1 MKTNSLLG
9 KHFIFDGQF
18 DRFSFFFFTDL
29 LSKLG
34 VHESSNTVA
43 LHQQEH
49 LNKEKYHISNDYQTL
64 KYIQKNMIDKDNSQI
79 PFPFYGIYF
88 CVKRSILK
96 QLKCALLPFVC
107 ERE

>member
-1 MKTNSLLG
+1 MVCLTDFL
-9 KHFIFDGQF
+9 
-18 DRFSFFFFTDL
+18 FFFY
-29 LSKLG
+29 G
-34 VHESSNTVA
+34 PVVHKSSNTVA

-49 LNKEKYHISNDYQTL
+49 LNKEKHHISNDYQT
-64 KYIQKNMIDKDNSQI
+64 YIQKNMIDKDNSQI

-96 QLKCALLPFVC
+96 QLKCALLSFVC